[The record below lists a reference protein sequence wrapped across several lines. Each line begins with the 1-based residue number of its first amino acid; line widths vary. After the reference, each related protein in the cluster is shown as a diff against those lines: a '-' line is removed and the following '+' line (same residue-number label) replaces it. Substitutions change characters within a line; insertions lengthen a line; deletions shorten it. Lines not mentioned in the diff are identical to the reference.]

1 MYYCQ
6 LLSNLLM
13 NYSNQKK
20 GMMLAF
26 TGMIFITPDSLFI
39 RLANLESWNLI
50 FYRGFIPFIVV
61 FIGLLIIYKTKLI
74 NELINNGWHGF
85 AYACVFT
92 ITNIVFVI
100 SIENTNVA
108 NTLIM
113 IALAPMLSAII
124 SLIFLKENPDQKTW
138 VAIIITTLSVIYIF
152 YDALDAG
159 DFLGNFLGLVC
170 ATGLAVGAVII
181 RSAKKISLV
190 PSAMLG
196 KLMVALI
203 ALFFANQLKL
213 EGYDL
218 TIIPLMCIMCVAIP
232 FVLITLAPRYI
243 TAAEVNLF
251 FLLETILGPIWVWM
265 VIHEQPSIETITG
278 GIVIIVTIGIH
289 SILTLKR
296 T

>member
-1 MYYCQ
+1 
-6 LLSNLLM
+6 M

-20 GMMLAF
+20 GTILAI
-26 TGMIFITPDSLFI
+26 TGTLLITPDSLFI

-124 SLIFLKENPDQKTW
+124 SFIFLKENPDQKTW

-218 TIIPLMCIMCVAIP
+218 TIVPLMCIMCVAIP

-265 VIHEQPSIETITG
+265 VIHEQPSIETIMG

>member
-1 MYYCQ
+1 
-6 LLSNLLM
+6 M

-20 GMMLAF
+20 GTILAL
-26 TGMIFITPDSLFI
+26 TGIVFITPDALFI

-124 SLIFLKENPDQKTW
+124 SFFFLKENPDPKTW

-213 EGYDL
+213 EGNDL

-265 VIHEQPSIETITG
+265 VIHERPSIETITG

-289 SILTLKR
+289 SIFTLKK